1 MEFVSIYLTL
11 SIHLISFNTLSC
23 RILVKKLKPPNVNS
37 GQIIMIFKFFY
48 ASGSQPVGS
57 CGIIAKD
64 PGSQGTSA
72 IPQHTEGCYVNTIL
86 HTRVLIFFF
95 K

>member
-1 MEFVSIYLTL
+1 
-11 SIHLISFNTLSC
+11 
-23 RILVKKLKPPNVNS
+23 
-37 GQIIMIFKFFY
+37 MIFKFFY
-48 ASGSQPVGS
+48 ASGSQPAGS

-72 IPQHTEGCYVNTIL
+72 IPQHIEGCYVNTIL